1 MIRMIYE
8 QCLCCFLYNP
18 EVWISYA
25 YFEQYKYDIMISAN
39 INTSHLQQQNQLQQ
53 QQNQI
58 NKDNNNNNLI
68 NNNKVNINDSRQV
81 LLHAIENNPSV
92 IYLRINLSEL
102 EEIDHN
108 LEAAKEI
115 LRVTFEQLPNGF
127 TFSLYQKFLRRNLGI
142 IASRKLFKE
151 TINLRKYQPKI
162 GFEIYLS
169 HAKLELE
176 MNCNPKIAYNILL
189 LTRIKYPSCIYDIY
203 YIKSLVKVLLQLG
216 DLLQLRWIFQ
226 IALHENTIVDSN
238 NNNNNN
244 NSSSSSNNN
253 TGGGNDNNSNSNLM
267 NNIVTSTTTSS
278 TLNNNSNNIYN
289 NITNSTENII
299 LQLRTEYELRDEY
312 LKAEIQLG
320 MSDVI
325 RLNELRN
332 RRDKVKIA
340 LNDAMRIQFGIGSS
354 SSHSNNSNNSSS
366 NSHLQHG
373 FFMITNDL
381 IERYDQN
388 DLITYTLTD
397 DDQDMIDRSRQAM
410 KSSSFSSSSSSS
422 SSILSSTTAING
434 ITGTSISSLKRD
446 LKIMSTKF
454 NQSLSGLPM
463 ILRDLL
469 SKLPTHIGPV
479 PDIDGFIR
487 HMKSMI
493 LPPRPSV
500 DDNIMMMD
508 VNDSSNS
515 SSSSSSSGYMK
526 SNADNN
532 DMILNNEDKI
542 PAWLIQSTNQLVDD
556 IIMSDEPQQQQ
567 QQHQLQQV
575 ESLNGSVINVANIA
589 SGVGGGDYDYDNSN
603 DIDDDIFRKRQK
615 KLRSK

>member
-1 MIRMIYE
+1 MSGPDYLNPNTFIPMIRMIYE
-8 QCLCCFLYNP
+8 QCLCCFLYNA

-25 YFEQYKYDIMISAN
+25 YFEQHKYDIIISAN
-39 INTSHLQQQNQLQQ
+39 INTSHLQQQQLQQ

-58 NKDNNNNNLI
+58 NKDTNNNNLI
-68 NNNKVNINDSRQV
+68 NDNKVNINDSRQV
-81 LLHAIENNPSV
+81 LLHAIENNPSI

-115 LRVTFEQLPNGF
+115 LRVTFEQIPNGF

-176 MNCNPKIAYNILL
+176 VNCNPKVAYNILL
-189 LTRIKYPSCIYDIY
+189 LTRIKYPTCIYDIY

-226 IALHENTIVDSN
+226 IALHESNIVDSN
-238 NNNNNN
+238 NNTGVGNDS
-244 NSSSSSNNN
+244 NSSNSS
-253 TGGGNDNNSNSNLM
+253 SNLM
-267 NNIVTSTTTSS
+267 NNIVTTSS
-278 TLNNNSNNIYN
+278 SLNNKYN
-289 NITNSTENII
+289 NIINSTENII

-354 SSHSNNSNNSSS
+354 NS

-388 DLITYTLTD
+388 DIITYTLTD
-397 DDQDMIDRSRQAM
+397 DDQDMIDRSRQAL
-410 KSSSFSSSSSSS
+410 KSSTTSSSS
-422 SSILSSTTAING
+422 SSILSSTTAINSV
-434 ITGTSISSLKRD
+434 TGTSISSLKRD

-454 NQSLSGLPM
+454 NQSVSGLPI

-500 DDNIMMMD
+500 DDNIMMMNDND
-508 VNDSSNS
+508 VNS
-515 SSSSSSSGYMK
+515 SSSNMK

-532 DMILNNEDKI
+532 DMIVNNEDKI

-556 IIMSDEPQQQQ
+556 IIMSDEQQQQ
-567 QQHQLQQV
+567 LQQA
-575 ESLNGSVINVANIA
+575 EPLNGSVVDAANTTSSSSYRA
-589 SGVGGGDYDYDNSN
+589 GGDFDYDNSN
-603 DIDDDIFRKRQK
+603 DIDDDVFRKRQK
-615 KLRSK
+615 KLRKK

>member
-1 MIRMIYE
+1 
-8 QCLCCFLYNP
+8 
-18 EVWISYA
+18 
-25 YFEQYKYDIMISAN
+25 MISAN
-39 INTSHLQQQNQLQQ
+39 INTSHLQQQNQQQ
-53 QQNQI
+53 QQQQQLNQI
-58 NKDNNNNNLI
+58 TKDNNNLI

-81 LLHAIENNPSV
+81 LLHAIENNPSI

-115 LRVTFEQLPNGF
+115 LRVTFEQIPNGF

-176 MNCNPKIAYNILL
+176 VNCNPKIAYNILL
-189 LTRIKYPSCIYDIY
+189 LTRIKYPTCIYDIY

-226 IALHENTIVDSN
+226 IALHESNINDSN
-238 NNNNNN
+238 STNND
-244 NSSSSSNNN
+244 
-253 TGGGNDNNSNSNLM
+253 TGGGNDNNSSNSSSNLI
-267 NNIVTSTTTSS
+267 NNIVTTSS
-278 TLNNNSNNIYN
+278 SSNNKYN
-289 NITNSTENII
+289 IITNSSENTI

-340 LNDAMRIQFGIGSS
+340 LNDAMRIQFGIGRSS
-354 SSHSNNSNNSSS
+354 NNNSSS
-366 NSHLQHG
+366 SSNCHLQHG

-381 IERYDQN
+381 IERYDQNN

-397 DDQDMIDRSRQAM
+397 DDQDMIDRSRQAL
-410 KSSSFSSSSSSS
+410 KSSFSSPSSSSS
-422 SSILSSTTAING
+422 SSILSSATAMNG

-493 LPPRPSV
+493 LPPRPSI
-500 DDNIMMMD
+500 DDNIMMID
-508 VNDSSNS
+508 VNDVS
-515 SSSSSSSGYMK
+515 SSGSSSDGYMK
-526 SNADNN
+526 SNTDNN
-532 DMILNNEDKI
+532 MIVNNEDKI

-567 QQHQLQQV
+567 HQLLQV
-575 ESLNGSVINVANIA
+575 DLVNGSVVDAANFTSSSSS
-589 SGVGGGDYDYDNSN
+589 SGVGGDYDNSN
-603 DIDDDIFRKRQK
+603 DIDDDVFRKRQK